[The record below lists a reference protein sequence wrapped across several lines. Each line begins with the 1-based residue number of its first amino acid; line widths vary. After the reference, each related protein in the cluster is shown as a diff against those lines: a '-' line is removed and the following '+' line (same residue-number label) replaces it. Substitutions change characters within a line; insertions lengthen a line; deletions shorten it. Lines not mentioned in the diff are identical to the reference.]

1 MDTPLYTAILAVI
14 GFLGVALAVLAWVD
28 DRKPSTSWGGW
39 TVTGETDLRLP

>member
-28 DRKPSTSWGGW
+28 DRKPTSAYW
-39 TVTGETDLRLP
+39 TYKGPQS